1 MEKQNTVCPHSQRLI
16 NETIAQMTLF
26 VLLNHEFYD
35 TLELLN
41 ICKNLDKSYFLLN
54 IPFRGLSCPL
64 YLRDCSSYEGINSP

>member
-1 MEKQNTVCPHSQRLI
+1 MEKQNTVCPRSQRLI

-41 ICKNLDKSYFLLN
+41 ICKNLDKSSSLLN
-54 IPFRGLSCPL
+54 ILFRGFLYPL
-64 YLRDCSSYEGINSP
+64 YFKDRSSYEGINSP